1 MCWAGCDR
9 KATRKTVCLWCLVC
23 VLEIESTNVETRTTC
38 VRGCCSHLE
47 GTSGLSFITANG
59 KRAARG
65 SVDRCPAVHSESSSS
80 HVLEQ
85 TGGTRLHLPTAP
97 CQTRAP
103 RQPHLSP
110 QPRAARAAGGIAGLP
125 ELPSAV
131 LPCRGSQP
139 RGGPSAGAAPQ
150 PGPPDGAVGGRSGCP
165 RPRGG
170 GPGPG
175 RAEPPPSSL
184 PRRRGRG
191 RGRRS
196 GGIARAGHGGG
207 AEPGAAGARD
217 PAAEVSAGGSR
228 CGAVPLPPAPAA
240 PGAAA
245 VGAENQCVKCLNWG
259 KSAVPVLCSPSPPG
273 FQPLSQHTVPAAGIS
288 QLSPRRRGTLG
299 QLCHP
304 HVLQRDSGC
313 EDPEM

>member
-1 MCWAGCDR
+1 M
-9 KATRKTVCLWCLVC
+9 
-23 VLEIESTNVETRTTC
+23 
-38 VRGCCSHLE
+38 
-47 GTSGLSFITANG
+47 
-59 KRAARG
+59 
-65 SVDRCPAVHSESSSS
+65 DRCPAAHSERNSS

-85 TGGTRLHLPTAP
+85 TGGTRLCLPTVP
-97 CQTRAP
+97 GQTRPTPAPPEPPAPSCPCCWRHRGAARGAERGAALPGVPAP
-103 RQPHLSP
+103 RSP
-110 QPRAARAAGGIAGLP
+110 SP
-125 ELPSAV
+125 
-131 LPCRGSQP
+131 
-139 RGGPSAGAAPQ
+139 GAAPQ
-150 PGPPDGAVGGRSGCP
+150 SGPPDGAVGGRSGCP

-170 GPGPG
+170 EPGPG

-228 CGAVPLPPAPAA
+228 CGAGPLPPAPAA

-245 VGAENQCVKCLNWG
+245 VGAEKQSVKCLNWG
-259 KSAVPVLCSPSPPG
+259 KSAAPVLSSPSPPG

-288 QLSPRRRGTLG
+288 QLSPRRGGMLG
-299 QLCHP
+299 QLCHS